1 MNTQDKKPVQSAGG
15 AQNGSQMRITL
26 EEQQLIQSTFKN
38 NERLLKL
45 MRKMFLPEI
54 DPNAPIGQL
63 VDLWLSLSIKDMSP
77 EQAYQH
83 IMARNQVISH
93 VDQVLMQLFL
103 ISNMEQVSPEEAK
116 AKMVAD
122 GSK

>member
-1 MNTQDKKPVQSAGG
+1 MNTQEKKPVVSAGG
-15 AQNGSQMRITL
+15 ANNGSQMRITP
-26 EEQQLIQSTFKN
+26 EEQQLIASTFKN

-63 VDLWLSLSIKDMSP
+63 IDLWLSLSIKDMTP
-77 EQAYQH
+77 EMAYQH
-83 IMARNQVISH
+83 IMARNQVIAH

-103 ISNMEQVSPEEAK
+103 IANMEQTTPEQAK